1 MPIESDGPVF
11 AAAWSGLSQ
20 RPKKATQAV
29 AETAG
34 RLLSGR
40 ADRSVRLG
48 EEGRKKRERKIC
60 DGKRK
65 WKKSIM
71 IGYMAVSK
79 IEAKVLSP
87 ETSLHEQTVAKTLR
101 L

>member
-1 MPIESDGPVF
+1 MVRNMPIESDGPVF

-40 ADRSVRLG
+40 ADRSVRLR
-48 EEGRKKRERKIC
+48 EGKRRGKKKRK
-60 DGKRK
+60 
-65 WKKSIM
+65 
-71 IGYMAVSK
+71 
-79 IEAKVLSP
+79 L
-87 ETSLHEQTVAKTLR
+87 
-101 L
+101 